1 MTETRKIEISNS
13 ETLRQIF
20 INQGEF
26 AAILKKRLNILFD
39 TRGNQIV
46 LRGEARDADLAERL
60 LREFCEIM
68 NSGQPISAQDVEYG
82 IRTLKNNPRI
92 SLADIYMD
100 AILVVSRNR
109 AITPKTI
116 GQKRYI
122 DAIRKNDIVF
132 GIGPAGTGKTYL
144 AMAMAVTSFMNKS
157 VKRII
162 LTRPAV
168 EAGER
173 LGFLPGDLVE
183 KVNPYLRPLYDAL
196 NDMMDFERSQS
207 LLSRGIIEVAPLAF
221 MRGRTLNDSFV
232 ILDEAQ
238 NTTADQMK
246 MFLTRMGFSSKV
258 VVTGDITQIDL
269 PTNVRSGLV
278 ACVDI
283 LRNIP
288 GIEFCFMSEQD
299 VVRHPLVQEVIKAF
313 DRKR

>member
-1 MTETRKIEISNS
+1 MVETKRIEISS
-13 ETLRQIF
+13 IEAARQLF
-20 INQGEF
+20 VNQNEI
-26 AAILKKRLNILFD
+26 ANIMKRRLNIQID
-39 TRGNQIV
+39 IRGNQII
-46 LRGEARDADLAERL
+46 LKGDTRDTEFVERL
-60 LREFCEIM
+60 IKEFSEIM
-68 NSGQPISAQDVEYG
+68 SSGLSIGPQDIEYG
-82 IRTLKNNPRI
+82 IRILRNNPRI

-100 AILVVSRNR
+100 TILIASRNK
-109 AITPKTI
+109 AITPKTL
-116 GQKRYI
+116 GQKRYV

-144 AMAMAVTSFMNKS
+144 AMAMAVSALLNKS

-207 LLSRGIIEVAPLAF
+207 LISRGIIEVAPLAF

-238 NTTADQMK
+238 NTTIDQIK
-246 MFLTRMGFSSKV
+246 MFLTRMGFSSRV
-258 VVTGDITQIDL
+258 VITGDITQIDL
-269 PTNVRSGLV
+269 PPNVKSGLV
-278 ACVDI
+278 ECIDI
-283 LRNIP
+283 LKGVE

-299 VVRHPLVQEVIKAF
+299 VVRHHLVQEIIKAF
-313 DRKR
+313 ERKR